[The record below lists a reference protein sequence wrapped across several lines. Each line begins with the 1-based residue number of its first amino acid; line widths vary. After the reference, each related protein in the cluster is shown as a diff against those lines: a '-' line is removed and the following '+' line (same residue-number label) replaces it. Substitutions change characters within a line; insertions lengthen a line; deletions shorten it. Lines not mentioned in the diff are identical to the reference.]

1 MSRSRI
7 WGYDL
12 FFTAAS
18 TVANRVNV
26 INNNQNGV
34 VKQRRLEEEGR
45 WFSDSLRSEARGAVK
60 GLLL

>member
-1 MSRSRI
+1 M
-7 WGYDL
+7 GYDL

-18 TVANRVNV
+18 AVTNRVNV
-26 INNNQNGV
+26 INNNENGV